1 MYGFWLLLLFVLLPG
16 AVGAAL
22 SYVFSRAERPSNK
35 LLALGAALGVAVG
48 LVLAVFLVRI

>member
-22 SYVFSRAERPSNK
+22 SYVLSPAERPSNK
-35 LLALGAALGVAVG
+35 VLALGATIGVAVG
-48 LVLAVFLVRI
+48 LILAMFLVRI

>member
-35 LLALGAALGVAVG
+35 LLALGAAIGVAVG